1 MEYVCTVSRSG
12 GVLAQ
17 EPQPMPEALGRFPPL
32 LRDAAGGLLAS
43 RTGGA
48 VRQPVPEFQE
58 SGLGVLREIRLAD
71 LAGVRGGRHRRS
83 HVAPGACHPGL
94 PTEMTLEGNPLGAT

>member
-1 MEYVCTVSRSG
+1 
-12 GVLAQ
+12 
-17 EPQPMPEALGRFPPL
+17 MPEALDRFPPL

-71 LAGVRGGRHRRS
+71 LAGVRGGRYRRS